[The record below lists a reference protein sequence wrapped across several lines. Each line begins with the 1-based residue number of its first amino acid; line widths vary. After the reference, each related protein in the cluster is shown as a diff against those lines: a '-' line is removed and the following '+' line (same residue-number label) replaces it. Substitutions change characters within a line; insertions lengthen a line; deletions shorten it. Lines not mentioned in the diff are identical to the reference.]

1 MFVSAGKKEKRIL
14 GTEIDKC
21 ILTKIHCVSKLL
33 AAQNIG
39 ACAHTCS

>member
-21 ILTKIHCVSKLL
+21 ILTKIHYLSKLL
-33 AAQNIG
+33 AAQNM
-39 ACAHTCS
+39 ATCAHTCS